1 MDLNIRGFTGKIND
15 NDLRL
20 LRIFVTIV
28 RNGSF
33 VAAESELQ
41 IGLPSISRYVKDL
54 EIRTGVRL
62 CERGRRGFSVTPEGE
77 LVYEASL
84 RLFADLGNFE
94 EMLRGIPANP
104 GGIVRVGL
112 CSTLATPRL
121 RLPDIVADYKRAY
134 PNVQL
139 NTTTKTSN
147 LIEQD
152 VIDGKIDVAVIFVRR
167 KMDQLS
173 YQPLLS
179 EMNNIYCSI
188 RHPLWVEKGDTITVA
203 DLETADF
210 AGYPF
215 ARGMKKM
222 GVDGI
227 FRRTA
232 VADSFDLIATM
243 VASGHYVGFLPD
255 RYVEEAPIGR
265 GLRKI
270 LGDAFTYNVETA
282 VIQRSGNTSRMANG
296 FIDSIV
302 SQYGAPFST
311 EAMTDREAVPTL
323 SD

>member
-20 LRIFVTIV
+20 LQIFVTIV

-41 IGLPSISRYVKDL
+41 IGLPSISRYIKDL

-104 GGIVRVGL
+104 GGMVRIGL
-112 CSTLATPRL
+112 CGTLAAPRL
-121 RLPDIVADYKRAY
+121 HMPKILAAYKRDY
-134 PNVQL
+134 PNVQIH
-139 NTTTKTSN
+139 TTTKTSN

-152 VIDGKIDVAVIFVRR
+152 VIDGKLDVGIIFIRR
-167 KMDQLS
+167 EMDQIV
-173 YQPLLS
+173 YRPLLAES
-179 EMNNIYCSI
+179 SNIYCSI
-188 RHPLWVEKGDTITVA
+188 HHPLWRTKGEGIAVA
-203 DLETADF
+203 DLETADY

-227 FRRTA
+227 LRRTA
-232 VADSFDLIATM
+232 VADNVDLIAM
-243 VASGHYVGFLPD
+243 MIASGHYIGFLPD
-255 RYVEEAPIGR
+255 RYVEVAPVGHE
-265 GLRKI
+265 LRRI
-270 LGDAFTYNVETA
+270 LGDTFSYNAEVA
-282 VIQRSGNTSRMANG
+282 VIQRSGNNSRMING
-296 FIDSIV
+296 LVNSIV
-302 SQYGAPFST
+302 SDFYDPESALAAIAEG
-311 EAMTDREAVPTL
+311 
-323 SD
+323 